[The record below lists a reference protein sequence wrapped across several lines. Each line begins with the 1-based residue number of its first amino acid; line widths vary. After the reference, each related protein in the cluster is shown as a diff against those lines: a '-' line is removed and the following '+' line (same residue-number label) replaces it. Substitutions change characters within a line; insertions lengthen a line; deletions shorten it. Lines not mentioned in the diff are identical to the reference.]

1 MKVRRPAVSVV
12 IPHYNQHQYLER
24 SVASVACQ
32 LDAMDEILIVDDNS
46 SEAPI
51 IKADAWI
58 PTVRVLILPRNCG
71 PGMARNIGVEQAR
84 HDYIAFL
91 DADDIALSGRITAQL
106 RALNAN
112 TDWAGCVGD
121 FVYQRDEKKNSLAT
135 HQEQGFFEI
144 RRKLLAGRIFAAG
157 STLMMKRQAFLNV
170 GGYNPD
176 LRVYEDWDLLI
187 RMVFYSAVGHC
198 GESIAN
204 ISPSTRRSSKDD
216 RLRVLRQFNERYAGL
231 VEAKDYRRFMQALAY
246 ERASAYFH
254 ARQIWSGFL
263 AAMAGFWYAPLI
275 FSRRFAARI
284 FKGLP

>member
-1 MKVRRPAVSVV
+1 MNVQRPAVSVV
-12 IPHYNQHQYLER
+12 IPHYNQNQYLER
-24 SVASVACQ
+24 SIASVACQ
-32 LDAMDEILIVDDNS
+32 LDATDEILIVDDNS
-46 SEAPI
+46 SEAPT

-58 PTVRVLILPRNCG
+58 STVRILILPRNCG
-71 PGMARNIGVEQAR
+71 PGMARNIGVEQAQ

-91 DADDIALSGRITAQL
+91 DADDIALPGRITAQL
-106 RALNAN
+106 RALSVN

-121 FVYQRDEKKNSLAT
+121 FVYQRDEKKSSLAI
-135 HQEQGFFEI
+135 HQERGFFDI
-144 RRKLLAGRIFAAG
+144 RRKLLSGRIFAAG

-187 RMVFYSAVGHC
+187 RMVFCSSVGHC

-216 RLRVLRQFNERYAGL
+216 RLRALSQLEERYAGL
-231 VEAKDYRRFMQALAY
+231 VEAKEYRRFMQALAY
-246 ERASAYFH
+246 ERASTYFR
-254 ARQIWSGFL
+254 ARRIWSGFL
-263 AAMAGFWYAPLI
+263 AGFAAFWYAPLI